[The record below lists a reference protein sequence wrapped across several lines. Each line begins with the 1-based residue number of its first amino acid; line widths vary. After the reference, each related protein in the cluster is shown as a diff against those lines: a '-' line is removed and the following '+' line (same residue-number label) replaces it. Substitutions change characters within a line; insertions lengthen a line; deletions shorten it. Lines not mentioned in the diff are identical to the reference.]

1 MPFSVWNGYFLGLQE
16 ETEVE
21 VKVKNRCIEFPHSR
35 MKTSGEASEGAV
47 LLNAKAWLTNLKI
60 STV

>member
-1 MPFSVWNGYFLGLQE
+1 MGTFLGLQE